1 MNSGHNATPYGYKI
15 DETGNTVIFDRLYRP
30 LVSGPGKYPR
40 IKRDQAIACD
50 PSERVYGADN
60 DYFYRPDD
68 QNAARCCPVTR
79 RKLDDLMRS
88 IPALPYNKRFSGAQK
103 PLISQL

>member
-1 MNSGHNATPYGYKI
+1 MNYGSNAAPYGYQF
-15 DETGNTVIFDRLYRP
+15 DAGSTVIFDRAYRA
-30 LVSGPGKYPR
+30 LVKVPGKFPK
-40 IKRDQAIACD
+40 IKHSEAIACD
-50 PSERVYGADN
+50 PSERVYGEAN
-60 DYFYRPDD
+60 QYFYRRDD